1 VTASALQPKESV
13 ALPPLI
19 GVSEAI
25 ATAKSRLERF
35 ARTELPIL
43 LMGPTGTG
51 KEVVARHVHAMSGRR
66 GRLVDVNCGA
76 LPRDMIE
83 SLLFGHRRGAFTGA
97 VERSTGLIVSA
108 HEGTLF
114 LDELTSLPPEGQ
126 AKLLRVLE
134 TGELTVLG
142 STVKTAVDFR
152 LVAAVQDDI
161 LERVENQQFRRDLFH
176 RLEGLIIQLP
186 PLRCRPEDVEPLAR
200 FFAGQKGYVVHHDAV
215 HLLRCLDW
223 PGNVRQLR
231 SVVERACILSDEH
244 FIGTRHVSEALEG
257 TIGIRRLP
265 PLAERDRLVQTCS
278 SLGNDVSKI
287 AAALGISRATLYRRL
302 KDCGI
307 RLGAGSR
314 ESHA

>member
-1 VTASALQPKESV
+1 ALRDSDRGWAVRQQQPAEQCDGAVPVSYPAHPADGCGCGQCDHSSPTSDQVTASALQPKESV

-126 AKLLRVLE
+126 AKLLRVL
-134 TGELTVLG
+134 
-142 STVKTAVDFR
+142 
-152 LVAAVQDDI
+152 
-161 LERVENQQFRRDLFH
+161 
-176 RLEGLIIQLP
+176 
-186 PLRCRPEDVEPLAR
+186 
-200 FFAGQKGYVVHHDAV
+200 
-215 HLLRCLDW
+215 
-223 PGNVRQLR
+223 
-231 SVVERACILSDEH
+231 
-244 FIGTRHVSEALEG
+244 
-257 TIGIRRLP
+257 
-265 PLAERDRLVQTCS
+265 
-278 SLGNDVSKI
+278 
-287 AAALGISRATLYRRL
+287 
-302 KDCGI
+302 
-307 RLGAGSR
+307 
-314 ESHA
+314 

>member
-1 VTASALQPKESV
+1 VTASVLQPKDPV
-13 ALPPLI
+13 TLPPLI

-51 KEVVARHVHAMSGRR
+51 KEVVARHIHAMSSRP

-97 VERSTGLIVSA
+97 VESSIGLIVSA
-108 HEGTLF
+108 HGGTLF
-114 LDELTSLPPEGQ
+114 LDELTSLLPEGQ

-134 TGELTVLG
+134 SGELTVLG
-142 STVKTAVDFR
+142 STVKTSVDFR

-161 LERVENQQFRRDLFH
+161 LERVENHQFRRDLFH

-186 PLRCRPEDVEPLAR
+186 PLRYRPEDIEPLTS
-200 FFAGQKGYVVHHDAV
+200 FFAGQRGYVVHHDAI
-215 HLLRCLDW
+215 HLLCCMDW

-231 SVVERACILSDEH
+231 SVVERACILADDH
-244 FIGTRHVSEALEG
+244 FIGARHVRDALDG
-257 TIGIRRLP
+257 TIGIKRLA
-265 PLAERDRLVQTCS
+265 PLAERDRLIQACS
-278 SLGNDVSKI
+278 SFGNDTSKI
-287 AAALGISRATLYRRL
+287 AASLGISRATLYRRL
-302 KDCGI
+302 KDCGL
-307 RLGAGSR
+307 RLGR
-314 ESHA
+314 ES